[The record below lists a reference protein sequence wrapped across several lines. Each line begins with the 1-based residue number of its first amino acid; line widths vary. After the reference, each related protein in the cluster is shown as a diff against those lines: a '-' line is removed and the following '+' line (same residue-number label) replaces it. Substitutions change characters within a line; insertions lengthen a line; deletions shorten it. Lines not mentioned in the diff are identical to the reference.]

1 MAKRTK
7 KTERTDNGYEQM
19 SILDLL
25 HLAGVNVD
33 SMSVGDIDSA
43 IESLRNIR
51 EQKEQEGRE
60 KWIDNENDRFETVDD
75 PDPSDTFETAD
86 DPDSS
91 DMPET
96 ADGSDSSDMFDLSD
110 DSDSSDSLEL
120 SLDWD
125 SLNET
130 DTFDEDDIGLNTAEI
145 AEQHIESI
153 PDAFIKCL
161 NRKACVD
168 IGYIAELSGKKPK
181 EVIEVLGTAIYQN
194 PNKWERHYDQGW
206 ETADEYLSG
215 NIRRKLDEAVAANDR
230 NNGYFVRNIQA
241 LKEILPPTVCAED
254 IYVTLGSPWVPTEII
269 SDFIQYLTR
278 ARYMGD
284 FIIHDELTGTWEIDT
299 RHGYFRHMIPYD
311 VRERFGTSK
320 RDFIDI
326 LMRTLNMQSVAVYDH
341 VKSGGGFSPLSGG
354 SGSYTG
360 SGPYGGRFANTG
372 SNSRNSNSRFGAKN
386 MKSIFATPANIS
398 NNSAVYTGTGTGK
411 GKSGKTTKSSLNNE
425 ETMLAIEKQKALIE
439 EFQSWVWKSPERKK
453 KLEKIYSEKFGSIKQ
468 RHYDGSFLELPGLNW
483 KVTLYPHQKDA
494 VARIIFSPNTLLA
507 HDVGSGKTFI
517 MIAAGME
524 MKRLGMSK
532 KNLYVVPNNIIA
544 QWCKIFYALYPKADI
559 LYINPKEFTP
569 SSQDRILRD
578 IKNGD
583 YDAVIMA
590 YSSFTKIPISKRCK
604 VEMLREEASLIRKA
618 QYENKGTKKLEK
630 QLEKIN
636 DEIREAAGLEK
647 KDKETKK
654 AEKHNKAWD
663 KPLQREI
670 ERLERDLIE
679 TAIDAEEGIF
689 FDQLGITRLFVD
701 EAHNFKNVPIDTKT
715 ENVMGINKTGSKKCK
730 DMMDKVHIV
739 QKLNG
744 GKGVIFATGTPITNS
759 ITDAFIMQS
768 YLQGGELALLGL
780 QSFDSWVGMFAEKSS
795 NFEIDVDTS
804 QYRMATRFAQF
815 HNIPELTGML
825 AGIADFHQVDEND
838 GVPEHDGYTD
848 VLVHKTS
855 EFRDYLHEISE
866 RAEMVRHGQVDRKTD
881 NMLMITTDGR
891 KAALDMRLVRP
902 DTRFNVASKVFEC
915 ATRVSDIYKRTSLER
930 STQLVFCD
938 TSIPKQGFNIYD
950 EMRSLLV
957 KMGVADSEIAY
968 IHDATTDSKREK
980 LFENMRQGVIRV
992 LIGSTFKLGLGV
1004 NVQNKLIAM
1013 HHLDV
1018 PWRPADMVQREG
1030 RILRQGNENK
1040 KVEIYRYI
1048 TEGSFDAYSWQLLET
1063 KQRFITDILS
1073 GITEERSGADV
1084 DDTVLDYAEVK
1095 ALAIGNPLIKKRVEV
1110 ANELTKYLMLQRKA
1124 ESQAQKHEKDL
1135 VEATS
1140 RLDRINELLPRVK
1153 EDADYYK
1160 TVTLSY
1166 SKEELKDIRELL
1178 YSSAY
1183 RKEIGDDD
1191 ELLIQYKGFD
1201 IVIPANSYTLNPY
1214 VDIRRTAV
1222 YHARIVNLELRAL
1235 ENVDKCLGGLDERY
1249 DKLVG
1254 DKKEMLE
1261 KILYIKK
1268 EMKEGRNFKEEIEAK
1283 RTELEEID
1291 RELGVKK

>member
-7 KTERTDNGYEQM
+7 KTERSDNGYEQM

-25 HLAGVNVD
+25 HSAGVNVD
-33 SMSVGDIDSA
+33 SMSVDDIDSA

-51 EQKEQEGRE
+51 EQKAQ
-60 KWIDNENDRFETVDD
+60 KDDQNDNDNSIEYDN
-75 PDPSDTFETAD
+75 AD
-86 DPDSS
+86 DSNMLD
-91 DMPET
+91 T
-96 ADGSDSSDMFDLSD
+96 SD

-125 SLNET
+125 SLNEAE
-130 DTFDEDDIGLNTAEI
+130 TFEEADIGLNTAGIEN
-145 AEQHIESI
+145 QHVETV

-181 EVIEVLGTAIYQN
+181 EVIEALGTAIYQN
-194 PNKWERHYDQGW
+194 PNKWERHYDRGW

-230 NNGYFVRNIQA
+230 NNGYFLRNIQV

-269 SDFIQYLTR
+269 SDFIQYLIR
-278 ARYMGD
+278 SKYLGD
-284 FIIHDELTGTWEIDT
+284 LIIHDEMTGTWEIDSSC
-299 RHGYFRHMIPYD
+299 GYFKYMIPYD
-311 VRERFGTSK
+311 VKERFGTIK

-341 VKSGGGFSPLSGG
+341 VKSGK
-354 SGSYTG
+354 
-360 SGPYGGRFANTG
+360 A
-372 SNSRNSNSRFGAKN
+372 
-386 MKSIFATPANIS
+386 
-398 NNSAVYTGTGTGK
+398 
-411 GKSGKTTKSSLNNE
+411 TTKSTLNKE

-453 KLEKIYSEKFGSIKQ
+453 RLEKIYSEKFGSIKQ

-483 KVTLYPHQKDA
+483 RVSLYPHQKDA

-524 MKRLGMSK
+524 MKRLGISK

-569 SSQDRILRD
+569 GSQDRILRE

-583 YDAVIMA
+583 HDAVIMA
-590 YSSFTKIPISKRCK
+590 YSSFTKIPISKRCR
-604 VEMLREEASLIRKA
+604 VEMLREEASLIHKA
-618 QYENKGTKKLEK
+618 QYENKSTKKLEK

-647 KDKETKK
+647 KDKDTKK
-654 AEKHNKAWD
+654 AEKQRGVWD
-663 KPLQREI
+663 KPLKREI

-679 TAIDAEEGIF
+679 KALDDEEGIF

-739 QKLNG
+739 QKVNG

-780 QSFDSWVGMFAEKSS
+780 QSFDSWVGMFAEKTS

-848 VLVHKTS
+848 VLVHKTA

-902 DTRFNVASKVFEC
+902 NTGFNVASKVFEC
-915 ATRVSDIYKRTSLER
+915 AMRVSDIYKRTSLER
-930 STQLVFCD
+930 STQLIFCD

-968 IHDATTDSKREK
+968 IHDAKTDSKREK

-1135 VEATS
+1135 AEATS

-1166 SKEELKDIRELL
+1166 SKDELKNIRELL

-1183 RKEIGDDD
+1183 RKEIGDEDQ
-1191 ELLIQYKGFD
+1191 LLTQYKGFD
-1201 IVIPANSYTLNPY
+1201 IIIPANSYALNPY

-1235 ENVDKCLGGLDERY
+1235 ENVDKCLNGLDERY
-1249 DKLVG
+1249 DKLVS

-1268 EMKEGRNFKEEIEAK
+1268 EMKEGRNFREEIEAK
-1283 RTELEEID
+1283 RTELGDID